1 MVIMVTSMTEQQSH
15 DDEKR
20 FKSNLQREL
29 RTMERRKAYA
39 SSMKIGQG
47 AVLYFGP
54 YFGGLIFLAGM
65 VEFLRVIGVIHLTEM
80 LLISILIMV
89 LGSLIII
96 ASLFASRVVMR
107 IEVEQRE

>member
-1 MVIMVTSMTEQQSH
+1 MVTKMTEQQSH
-15 DDEKR
+15 DEQKR

-39 SSMKIGQG
+39 SSMKVGQG

-65 VEFLRVIGVIHLTEM
+65 IEFLRVLGIVQFTEM
-80 LLISILIMV
+80 FVISILIMV
-89 LGSLIII
+89 LGSLIIV

-107 IEVEQRE
+107 LEVEQRE